1 MRVRS
6 TTLLLRYELGSL
18 DHFSPAS
25 LSWVKE
31 ASRPSLLEGTEP
43 AGANA
48 AVEEAIDGAVDASV
62 LAFDVV
68 VEDSS
73 D

>member
-1 MRVRS
+1 M
-6 TTLLLRYELGSL
+6 LLLRYELGSL

-25 LSWVKE
+25 LRWVE
-31 ASRPSLLEGTEP
+31 EDSRPSLLEGTEP
-43 AGANA
+43 AGATA
-48 AVEEAIDGAVDASV
+48 AVDEAIDGAVDAPA

-68 VEDSS
+68 EEDSS